1 MLHLMCLKVNL
12 LLIDVKHTNFLPLK
26 AMQKPKILIIDDEK
40 EICSLLK
47 EYFEEDGFIVS
58 CSHEGLEGVE
68 KVKSLDP
75 SIILLDM
82 RMPGMSGNEAL
93 KKIKELTP
101 SPVLCVSAVIDNKMV
116 EECLQNGA
124 YAYVFKPIN
133 LEDLSQLIESALKA
147 E

>member
-1 MLHLMCLKVNL
+1 MKKL
-12 LLIDVKHTNFLPLK
+12 
-26 AMQKPKILIIDDEK
+26 KILIIDDEK

-47 EYFEEDGFIVS
+47 EYFEEDGHTVS

-68 KVKSLDP
+68 KVKSFDP
-75 SIILLDM
+75 AIILLDM
-82 RMPGMSGNEAL
+82 RMPGIDGSEAL

-101 SPVLCVSAVIDNKMV
+101 SPVLCVSAVIDNKVV

-133 LEDLSQLIESALKA
+133 LEDLSATIESVLKA
-147 E
+147 K

>member
-1 MLHLMCLKVNL
+1 MK
-12 LLIDVKHTNFLPLK
+12 KS
-26 AMQKPKILIIDDEK
+26 KILIIDDEK

-47 EYFEEDGFIVS
+47 EYFEEDGHTVS
-58 CSHEGLEGVE
+58 CSNDGFEGIE
-68 KVKSLDP
+68 KVKSFDP

-82 RMPGMSGNEAL
+82 RMPGMNGNEAL

-101 SPVLCVSAVIDNKMV
+101 SPVICVSAVIDNEMV

-133 LEDLSQLIESALKA
+133 LEELSQSVESALKA
-147 E
+147 K